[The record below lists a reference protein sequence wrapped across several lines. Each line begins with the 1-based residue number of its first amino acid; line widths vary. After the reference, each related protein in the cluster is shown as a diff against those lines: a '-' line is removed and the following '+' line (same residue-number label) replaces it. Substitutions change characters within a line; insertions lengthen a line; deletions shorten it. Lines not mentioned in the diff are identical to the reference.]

1 MAPQTPYGASWRHFL
16 ALMAKKG
23 DAPFFIWQKQEMA
36 PYGVKRRN
44 GAMWRNRHIWHH
56 AAPYDACAIFYGAIW
71 RLCHILWRPMANTPY
86 GAMWR
91 LRHKYGAIAI

>member
-44 GAMWRNRHIWHH
+44 GAMWRNRHIWRH
-56 AAPYDACAIFYGAIW
+56 AAPYDACAIFYGAIF
-71 RLCHILWRPMANTPY
+71 
-86 GAMWR
+86 
-91 LRHKYGAIAI
+91 AIGINIYCTIYYITLFYTNIPKDN